1 MSMYKTCPKT
11 PWNCKCIYVDNLW
24 KGEINMPKKKKK
36 TIGVM
41 SQNRGVMPPPVRA
54 DKIKKGKGS
63 YDRNVAK
70 KVGVY
75 EWK

>member
-1 MSMYKTCPKT
+1 
-11 PWNCKCIYVDNLW
+11 
-24 KGEINMPKKKKK
+24 MPKNKKNKKK

-54 DKIKKGKGS
+54 DKIRKGKGS

-70 KVGVY
+70 KVGDY
-75 EWK
+75 E